1 MRLRTLLLATTI
13 LSALACGGDDDD
25 GAGGDAGDGRTDAG
39 RDGSVPPP
47 PCRVGLPVD
56 LVFVVDNS
64 HSMQEEQVSLA
75 ENFPVLIEM
84 LTNPPDADRD
94 GEPDFPPVTDLRIGI
109 VTSDMGVG
117 PHTSIPSCGTAT
129 GDDGVFVREARA
141 TEGPCAGYAIEG
153 GQRWLELDP
162 ENPEAVSEGFAC
174 LAQLG
179 TDGCGL
185 EQQLESSFAA
195 ITRQM
200 AAGQPNEGFFRPNSL
215 IAFVF
220 VTDED
225 DCSATDVDSFFD
237 PSFDARERFG
247 ALGTRCAF
255 HPGELHP
262 INRYV
267 QAFKNLALDRDG
279 DVIVAGIVG
288 APRSFTTD
296 PTDVDF
302 EALLS
307 DPSMAFRESDT
318 NPNQL
323 APACSFGGVGEAHPA
338 RRIVEVVQEFDETGS
353 GLLASICQPDLR
365 PAIASI
371 AAIVGARLCVGPD

>member
-1 MRLRTLLLATTI
+1 MRRTMLLATMLLATF
-13 LSALACGGDDDD
+13 ACGGDDDD
-25 GAGGDAGDGRTDAG
+25 GSGDAGGGRTDAG
-39 RDGSVPPP
+39 RDGGSVQPR

-56 LVFVVDNS
+56 LVFVIDNS

-84 LTNPPDADRD
+84 LTQPPDSDDD
-94 GEPDFPPVTDLRIGI
+94 GTPDFPPVTDLRIGI
-109 VTSDMGVG
+109 LTTDLGVG
-117 PHTSIPSCGTAT
+117 PHTSIPSCSTAT
-129 GDDGVFVREARA
+129 GDDGVFVHEARA

-153 GQRWLELDP
+153 GRRWLELDP
-162 ENPEAVSEGFAC
+162 ESPATISEGFAC

-185 EQQLESSFAA
+185 EQQLESSFVA

-200 AAGQPNEGFFRPNSL
+200 GAGQPNEGFFRPNSL

-225 DCSATDVDSFFD
+225 DCSALDVETFFD

-247 ALGTRCAF
+247 PLGTRCAF

-262 INRYV
+262 IHRYV

-288 APRSFTTD
+288 VPRSFTTD
-296 PTDVDF
+296 PTDVDYD
-302 EALLS
+302 AVLS
-307 DPSMAFRESDT
+307 DPAMAYRPSDP

-338 RRIVEVVQEFDETGS
+338 RRIVEVIREFDETGS

-371 AAIVGARLCVGPD
+371 AEIVGARLCVGPD